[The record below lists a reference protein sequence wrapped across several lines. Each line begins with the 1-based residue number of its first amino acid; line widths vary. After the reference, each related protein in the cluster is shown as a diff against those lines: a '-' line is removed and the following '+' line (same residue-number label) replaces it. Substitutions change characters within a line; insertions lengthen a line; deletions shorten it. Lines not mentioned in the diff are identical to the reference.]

1 MNFKIKLFTFIVIV
15 SLLNSCKS
23 DDENFVNLPINQLYQ
38 DYSASKVGNYWIYQ
52 HYKIDNNGISTPI
65 EVFDSCFVEKD
76 TTINSKKYSK
86 LFRPNHNNLF
96 PYNQFIRD
104 SLHYIVNSRGE
115 ILFSSQDFQT
125 VFYSHSDILNSN
137 DTVCKSFF
145 KMDNK
150 NATTL
155 TPAGTFITSNAKET
169 QYFYSHNVITLTK
182 TRNTLYAEKIGIVS
196 ESAFIFPMAMYNY
209 ERRLVRYS
217 IK

>member
-1 MNFKIKLFTFIVIV
+1 MNFKIKLFTFIVIA

-23 DDENFVNLPINQLYQ
+23 DDENFTNLPKNQSYP
-38 DYSASKVGNYWIYQ
+38 DYSASKAGNYWIYQ
-52 HYKIDNNGISTPI
+52 HYKVDNNGLSTPLEI
-65 EVFDSCFVEKD
+65 YDSCYVEKD
-76 TTINSKKYSK
+76 TIINSKKYFK
-86 LFRPNHNNLF
+86 LHRSDQNNIF
-96 PYNQFIRD
+96 PSNQIIRD
-104 SLHYIVNSRGE
+104 SLHYIVNSRGD

-125 VFYSHSDILNSN
+125 VFYTHYEITNSI
-137 DTVCKSFF
+137 DTVVKAVF

-150 NATTL
+150 NATTN

-169 QYFYSHNVITLTK
+169 QYYYSNNVILITK

-196 ESAFIFPMAMYNY
+196 ESAIIFPMAMNNY